1 MRDAA
6 CPLSTRGGRRAQARG
21 AGGREAL
28 RKLGAVEVALRVLTL
43 EGATWGLVSELAAL
57 LTKLVE
63 IPAGL
68 TQVETSSLCSLL
80 SSPDPPLGD

>member
-1 MRDAA
+1 
-6 CPLSTRGGRRAQARG
+6 
-21 AGGREAL
+21 
-28 RKLGAVEVALRVLTL
+28 VEVALRVLTL

-68 TQVETSSLCSLL
+68 TQVEASSLCPLL

>member
-1 MRDAA
+1 
-6 CPLSTRGGRRAQARG
+6 
-21 AGGREAL
+21 
-28 RKLGAVEVALRVLTL
+28 VEVALRVLTL